1 MMADIIFS
9 LVLIVVS
16 IAWIF
21 EGIQLGLWIPGVS
34 AGSGFVPAVFAA
46 LTLVSSLFVIYSSL
60 KKRRAPAKAAPA
72 QEEEAGEEE
81 AAGVGVQKTGLA
93 KLGTLVP
100 VLFGIGGIFCLQLFG
115 LVITVFAIAFLW
127 LMFVSSQGLKK
138 SLMIAVLITLFIYMV
153 FEFWLKIP
161 FPGDIIRL

>member
-16 IAWIF
+16 VAWIF

-46 LTLVSSLFVIYSSL
+46 LTLVSSLFVIYSSV
-60 KKRRAPAKAAPA
+60 KKRRAAAEAAPA
-72 QEEEAGEEE
+72 PEQEETGD
-81 AAGVGVQKTGLA
+81 GGQKTGLA
-93 KLGTLVP
+93 KFGTLVP
-100 VLFGIGGIFCLQLFG
+100 VLFCVGAIVCLQLFG
-115 LVITVFAIAFLW
+115 LVITVFAISFLW
-127 LMFVSSQGLKK
+127 LMYVSSQGLKK
-138 SLMIAVLITLFIYMV
+138 SLLVAVLITLFIYMV

-161 FPGDIIRL
+161 FPGDIIKL

>member
-16 IAWIF
+16 VAWIF

-46 LTLVSSLFVIYSSL
+46 LTLVSSLFVIYSSV
-60 KKRRAPAKAAPA
+60 KKRRAPADAAPA
-72 QEEEAGEEE
+72 QEQEQEGTKDGGE
-81 AAGVGVQKTGLA
+81 KTGLA

-100 VLFGIGGIFCLQLFG
+100 VLFCVGAIVCLQLFG
-115 LVITVFAIAFLW
+115 LVITVFAISFLW

-138 SLMIAVLITLFIYMV
+138 SLLVAVLITLFIYMV

-161 FPGDIIRL
+161 FPGDIIKL

>member
-21 EGIQLGLWIPGVS
+21 EGIRLGLWIPGVS
-34 AGSGFVPAVFAA
+34 AGSGFIPAVFAA
-46 LTLVSSLFVIYSSL
+46 LTLVSSLFVIYSSF
-60 KKRRAPAKAAPA
+60 KKHRAPAAEAAPV
-72 QEEEAGEEE
+72 QEREEDHNVSAE
-81 AAGVGVQKTGLA
+81 KMGLA

-115 LVITVFAIAFLW
+115 LVITVFAISFLW
-127 LMFVSSQGLKK
+127 LMFVSSQGFKK
-138 SLMIAVLITLFIYMV
+138 SLLIAVLITLFIYMV

-161 FPGDIIRL
+161 FPGDIIKL

>member
-34 AGSGFVPAVFAA
+34 AGSGFVPAVFAV
-46 LTLVSSLFVIYSSL
+46 LTLVSSLVVIYISW
-60 KKRRAPAKAAPA
+60 KKNKVSTGSAPA
-72 QEEEAGEEE
+72 EEVQIEEDS
-81 AAGVGVQKTGLA
+81 QKTGLA
-93 KLGTLVP
+93 KFGTAVP
-100 VLFGIGGIFCLQLFG
+100 VLFCVGGIVCLQLFG
-115 LVITVFAIAFLW
+115 LVITVFAISFLW
-127 LMFVSSQGLKK
+127 LMFVSNQGLKK
-138 SLMIAVLITLFIYMV
+138 SLLITAAITLFIYMV

-161 FPGDIIRL
+161 FPGDIIKL

>member
-46 LTLVSSLFVIYSSL
+46 LTLVSSLFVIYSSV
-60 KKRRAPAKAAPA
+60 KKRRAPADAAPA
-72 QEEEAGEEE
+72 QEEEETKGGEE
-81 AAGVGVQKTGLA
+81 KTGLA

-100 VLFGIGGIFCLQLFG
+100 VLFCIGAIVCLQLFG
-115 LVITVFAIAFLW
+115 LVITVFAISFLW
-127 LMFVSSQGLKK
+127 LMFVSCQGLKK
-138 SLMIAVLITLFIYMV
+138 SLLVAVLITLFIYMV

-161 FPGDIIRL
+161 FPGDIIKL

>member
-21 EGIQLGLWIPGVS
+21 EGIRLGLWIPGVS

-46 LTLVSSLFVIYSSL
+46 LTLVSSFFVIYSSF
-60 KKRRAPAKAAPA
+60 KKRKVPAAEAASA
-72 QEEEAGEEE
+72 QDGEEE
-81 AAGVGVQKTGLA
+81 KKAMIAEKTGLA

-115 LVITVFAIAFLW
+115 LVITVFAISFLW

-138 SLMIAVLITLFIYMV
+138 SLLIAALITLFIYMV

-161 FPGDIIRL
+161 FPGDIIKL